1 MGYSGAMAGLV
12 CGALAAGT
20 ASAADWSGK
29 GTLGGVL
36 SRGNTDMETIN
47 ANLDVA
53 TEIADWTYK
62 IGASLLRTVEDDVS
76 SADRFELRGEANYS
90 LTERSYLFGTLRY
103 EDDRF
108 TDFAYQAVL
117 AGGYGYKFITTETT
131 KFEGQIG
138 LGYRKSEILV
148 TDETQEDA
156 ILRGAINFEHKLTA
170 TTLLYERFLVET
182 GEDNTYIQNA
192 LGIEVKMTDAFALAL
207 DYQVRQNSEVL
218 PGTEKTDQVLTANLV
233 YGFK

>member
-1 MGYSGAMAGLV
+1 MGYSKTMIGLV
-12 CGALAAGT
+12 CGVLAAGT
-20 ASAADWSGK
+20 ASAADWTGK
-29 GTLGGVL
+29 GSLGGVL
-36 SRGNTDMETIN
+36 SRGNTDMETVN

-53 TEIADWTYK
+53 TVVGGWTYK
-62 IGASLLRTVEDDVS
+62 MGASFLNTVEDDVA
-76 SADRFELRGEANYS
+76 SADRFELRGEANYA
-90 LTERSYLFGTLRY
+90 LTERSYLFGSLRY

-117 AGGYGYKFITTETT
+117 AGGYGYKFIATEAT

-148 TDETQEDA
+148 TGEEQDEP
-156 ILRGAINFEHKLTA
+156 IVRGAINFEHKLTG
-170 TTLLYERFLVET
+170 TTLIYDKFLVEH
-182 GEDNTYIQNA
+182 GNDNTYIQNA
-192 LGIEVKMTDAFALAL
+192 LGIEVKINDAFALAL

-233 YGFK
+233 YGF

>member
-1 MGYSGAMAGLV
+1 MGYSRTMAGLV
-12 CGALAAGT
+12 CGVLAAGT

-62 IGASLLRTVEDDVS
+62 IGASLLRTVEDDVA
-76 SADRFELRGEANYS
+76 SADRFELRGEANYA

-108 TDFAYQAVL
+108 TDFSYQAVL
-117 AGGYGYKFITTETT
+117 GAATGTSSSRPRRPSSRGRSASATGSPRFKSP
-131 KFEGQIG
+131 KKP
-138 LGYRKSEILV
+138 RKMRSCAARSISS
-148 TDETQEDA
+148 TSSPQRRCFT
-156 ILRGAINFEHKLTA
+156 
-170 TTLLYERFLVET
+170 
-182 GEDNTYIQNA
+182 
-192 LGIEVKMTDAFALAL
+192 
-207 DYQVRQNSEVL
+207 S
-218 PGTEKTDQVLTANLV
+218 
-233 YGFK
+233 

>member
-1 MGYSGAMAGLV
+1 MGYSKTMIGLV
-12 CGALAAGT
+12 CGVLAAGT
-20 ASAADWSGK
+20 ASAADWTGK
-29 GTLGGVL
+29 GSLGGVL
-36 SRGNTDMETIN
+36 SRGNTDMETVN

-53 TEIADWTYK
+53 TVVGGWTYK
-62 IGASLLRTVEDDVS
+62 MGASFLNTVEDDVA
-76 SADRFELRGEANYS
+76 SADRFELRGEANYA
-90 LTERSYLFGTLRY
+90 LTERSYLFGSLRY

-117 AGGYGYKFITTETT
+117 AGGYGYKFIATEAT

-148 TDETQEDA
+148 TGEEQDEP
-156 ILRGAINFEHKLTA
+156 IVRGAINFEHKLTG
-170 TTLLYERFLVET
+170 TTLIYDKFLVEH
-182 GEDNTYIQNA
+182 GKDNTYIQNA
-192 LGIEVKMTDAFALAL
+192 LGIEVKINDAFALAL

-233 YGFK
+233 YGF

>member
-1 MGYSGAMAGLV
+1 MGYSKTMIGLV
-12 CGALAAGT
+12 CGVLAAGT
-20 ASAADWSGK
+20 ASAADWTGK
-29 GTLGGVL
+29 GSLGGVL

-53 TEIADWTYK
+53 TVVGGWTYK
-62 IGASLLRTVEDDVS
+62 MGASFLNTVEDDIA
-76 SADRFELRGEANYS
+76 SADRFELRGEANYA
-90 LTERSYLFGTLRY
+90 LTERSYLFGSLRY

-117 AGGYGYKFITTETT
+117 AGGYGYKFIATEET

-138 LGYRKSEILV
+138 LGYRQTEILV
-148 TDETQEDA
+148 TGEKQDEP
-156 ILRGAINFEHKLTA
+156 IVRGAMNFEHKLTA
-170 TTLLYERFLVET
+170 TTLIYDKFLVEH

-192 LGIEVKMTDAFALAL
+192 LGIEVKINDAFALAL

-218 PGTEKTDQVLTANLV
+218 PGTEKTVQVLTANLV
-233 YGFK
+233 YGF

>member
-1 MGYSGAMAGLV
+1 MGYSKTMIGLV
-12 CGALAAGT
+12 CGVLAAGT
-20 ASAADWSGK
+20 ASAADWTGK
-29 GTLGGVL
+29 GSLGGVL

-53 TEIADWTYK
+53 TVVGGWTYK
-62 IGASLLRTVEDDVS
+62 MGASFLNTVEDDIA
-76 SADRFELRGEANYS
+76 SADRFELRGEANYA
-90 LTERSYLFGTLRY
+90 LTERSYLFGSLRY

-117 AGGYGYKFITTETT
+117 AGGYGYKFIATEET

-148 TDETQEDA
+148 TGEKQDEP
-156 ILRGAINFEHKLTA
+156 IVRGAINFEHKLTG
-170 TTLLYERFLVET
+170 TTLIYDKFLVEH
-182 GEDNTYIQNA
+182 GKDNTYIQNA
-192 LGIEVKMTDAFALAL
+192 LGIEVKINDAFALAL

-233 YGFK
+233 YGF

>member
-1 MGYSGAMAGLV
+1 MGYSKTMIGLV
-12 CGALAAGT
+12 CGVLAAGS
-20 ASAADWSGK
+20 ASAADWTGK
-29 GTLGGVL
+29 GSLGGVL
-36 SRGNTDMETIN
+36 SRGNTDMETVN

-53 TEIADWTYK
+53 TVIGGWTYK
-62 IGASLLRTVEDDVS
+62 MGASFLNTVEDDVA
-76 SADRFELRGEANYS
+76 SADRFELRGEANYA

-117 AGGYGYKFITTETT
+117 AGGYGYKFIATEAT

-148 TDETQEDA
+148 TGEEQDEP
-156 ILRGAINFEHKLTA
+156 IVRGAINFEHKLTG
-170 TTLLYERFLVET
+170 TTLIYDKFLVEH
-182 GEDNTYIQNA
+182 GKDNTYIQNA
-192 LGIEVKMTDAFALAL
+192 LGIEVKINDAFALAL

-233 YGFK
+233 YGF

>member
-1 MGYSGAMAGLV
+1 MGYSKTMIGLV
-12 CGALAAGT
+12 CGVLAAGT
-20 ASAADWSGK
+20 ASAADWTGK
-29 GTLGGVL
+29 GSLGGVL

-53 TEIADWTYK
+53 TVVGGWTYK
-62 IGASLLRTVEDDVS
+62 MGASFLNTVEDDIA
-76 SADRFELRGEANYS
+76 SADRFELRGEANYA
-90 LTERSYLFGTLRY
+90 LTERSYLFGSLRY

-117 AGGYGYKFITTETT
+117 AGGYGYKFIATEET

-138 LGYRKSEILV
+138 LGYRQTEILV
-148 TDETQEDA
+148 TGEKQDEP
-156 ILRGAINFEHKLTA
+156 IVRGAMNFEHKLTA
-170 TTLLYERFLVET
+170 TTLIYDKFLVEH

-192 LGIEVKMTDAFALAL
+192 LGIEVKINDAFALAL

-233 YGFK
+233 YGF

>member
-1 MGYSGAMAGLV
+1 MGYSKTMIGLV
-12 CGALAAGT
+12 CGVLAAGT
-20 ASAADWSGK
+20 ASAADWTGK
-29 GTLGGVL
+29 GSLGGVL
-36 SRGNTDMETIN
+36 SRGNTDMETVN

-53 TEIADWTYK
+53 TVVGGWTYK
-62 IGASLLRTVEDDVS
+62 MGASFLNTVEDDVA
-76 SADRFELRGEANYS
+76 SADRFELRGEANYA
-90 LTERSYLFGTLRY
+90 LTERSYLFGSLRY

-117 AGGYGYKFITTETT
+117 AGGYGYKFIATEET

-148 TDETQEDA
+148 TGEEQDEP
-156 ILRGAINFEHKLTA
+156 IVRGAINFEHKLTG
-170 TTLLYERFLVET
+170 TTLIYDKFLVEH

-192 LGIEVKMTDAFALAL
+192 LGIEVKINDAFALAL

-233 YGFK
+233 YGF

>member
-1 MGYSGAMAGLV
+1 MGYSKTMIGLV
-12 CGALAAGT
+12 CGVLAAGT
-20 ASAADWSGK
+20 ASAADWTGK
-29 GTLGGVL
+29 GSLGGVL
-36 SRGNTDMETIN
+36 SRGNTDMETMN

-53 TEIADWTYK
+53 TVVGGWTYK
-62 IGASLLRTVEDDVS
+62 MGASFLNTVEDDVA
-76 SADRFELRGEANYS
+76 SADRFELRGEANYA
-90 LTERSYLFGTLRY
+90 LTERSYLFGSLRY

-117 AGGYGYKFITTETT
+117 AGGYGYKFIATEET

-148 TDETQEDA
+148 TGEKQDEP
-156 ILRGAINFEHKLTA
+156 IVRGAMNFEHKLTA
-170 TTLLYERFLVET
+170 TTLIYDKFLVEH

-192 LGIEVKMTDAFALAL
+192 LGIEVKINDAFALAL

-233 YGFK
+233 YGF